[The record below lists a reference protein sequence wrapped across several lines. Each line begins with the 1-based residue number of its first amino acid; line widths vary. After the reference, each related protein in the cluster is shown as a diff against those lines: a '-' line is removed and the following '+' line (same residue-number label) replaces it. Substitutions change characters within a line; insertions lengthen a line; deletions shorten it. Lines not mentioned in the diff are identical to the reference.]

1 MSHPYCA
8 YVSKITDKEDVD
20 KIYHDLHYG
29 VRIEDDNE
37 LFCRLVME
45 INQAGLSWHTILV
58 KEKNFRKAYHNFDI
72 KKVANYKEKDFE
84 RLMQDAGIIRNRLKI
99 NAAIYNAQQIKLL
112 QKEFGSFRK
121 WLDTQN
127 RVIIENVLISI
138 VSSSNQQTSC
148 LGPATTR
155 DPVSLNN
162 TNLDSRSAGNLQTPV
177 DGLRGND
184 NTEAV
189 KHEIKKSW
197 LKLFKK
203 HFKFVGGEIVGEFL
217 MSIDMLPGS
226 HGQGCFKYD
235 TK

>member
-20 KIYHDLHYG
+20 KVYHDLHYG
-29 VRIEDDNE
+29 VRIKDDNE

-58 KEKNFRKAYHNFDI
+58 KENNFRKAYHNFDVT
-72 KKVANYKEKDFE
+72 KVSKYGEKDFE

-112 QKEFGSFRK
+112 QNEFGSFRK
-121 WLDTQN
+121 WLD
-127 RVIIENVLISI
+127 
-138 VSSSNQQTSC
+138 
-148 LGPATTR
+148 
-155 DPVSLNN
+155 
-162 TNLDSRSAGNLQTPV
+162 
-177 DGLRGND
+177 
-184 NTEAV
+184 
-189 KHEIKKSW
+189 IKEKECDADKRAW

-203 HFKFVGGEIVGEFL
+203 QFKFVGGEIVGEFL

-226 HGQGCFKYD
+226 HSESCFRYK
-235 TK
+235 

>member
-1 MSHPYCA
+1 MSHSYCV
-8 YVSKITDKEDVD
+8 YVSKITDSKDVD

-58 KEKNFRKAYHNFDI
+58 KEKNFRKAYNNFDI
-72 KKVANYKEKDFE
+72 TKVAKYGEKDFE

-99 NAAIYNAQQIKLL
+99 NAAIYNAQQIKQL

-121 WLDTQN
+121 WLDIQGKEIESG
-127 RVIIENVLISI
+127 VILANAGIQVRI
-138 VSSSNQQTSC
+138 
-148 LGPATTR
+148 LGSKT
-155 DPVSLNN
+155 
-162 TNLDSRSAGNLQTPV
+162 LDSRFHGK
-177 DGLRGND
+177 D
-184 NTEAV
+184 NT
-189 KHEIKKSW
+189 KTEIKKAW

-217 MSIDMLPGS
+217 MSINMLPRS
-226 HGQGCFKYD
+226 HREGCFRY
-235 TK
+235 TTLQ